1 MNTRI
6 MFSVGVIIL
15 AFLGYFAL
23 QPSKQ
28 EAGNNERITRSP

>member
-23 QPSKQ
+23 QLSKQ
-28 EAGNNERITRSP
+28 QPESNERTTRSP

>member
-6 MFSVGVIIL
+6 MFSVGIIVL

-23 QPSKQ
+23 QTSKQ
-28 EAGNNERITRSP
+28 EAGNNERVTRSP

>member
-6 MFSVGVIIL
+6 LFSVGIIVL
-15 AFLGYFAL
+15 VFLGYFAL

-28 EAGNNERITRSP
+28 EAGSSERITRSP